1 MEHLTNFFGYF
12 ILSLFFFL
20 LGAVILT
27 FMMSV
32 RKRTDINEN
41 AKIFWMIFFVFVPII
56 SLPVY
61 LMFGYKKRNPV
72 K

>member
-27 FMMSV
+27 FIMSV
-32 RKRTDINEN
+32 RKRTDINGN
-41 AKIFWMIFFVFVPII
+41 AKILWMLFFVFVPVI
-56 SLPVY
+56 SLVIY
-61 LMFGYKKRNPV
+61 LMFGYNRKENY
-72 K
+72 